1 MRNNKIDTVITG
13 SLVTY
18 HNSKNDIFSVIN
30 SFLGDSPTRILFVID
45 NSNENSLSNLCTDE
59 RIRYIFNG
67 KNLGFGS
74 AHNIA
79 FREAYKLNS
88 SYHILLNPDVYFKP
102 SIIDN
107 LLMKLN
113 ADSSI
118 GLMMPKIIYPN
129 GRTQHLCKLI
139 PTPKDLLLRRFIFNK
154 KVKTKL
160 EIKYELRFFSYEREA
175 EIPILSGC
183 FMVLRTSVVQ
193 KINGFD
199 ERFFM
204 YLEDVDLCRS
214 VGELSRVLYYP
225 EVEVTHNYEKGSYKS
240 IKLLYFHI
248 KSAVKYFN
256 KWGWFFDRKR
266 KEVNDN
272 TLKKLNYKKDK

>member
-1 MRNNKIDTVITG
+1 MINNEIDTVITG

-18 HNSKNDIFSVIN
+18 HNSKNDISSVIN

-45 NSNENSLSNLCTDE
+45 NSSNDSLSKLCNDS
-59 RIRYIFNG
+59 RIRYIYNN
-67 KNLGFGS
+67 KNLGFGA

-79 FREAYKLNS
+79 FRHAYELNS

-107 LLMKLN
+107 LFMKLK

-139 PTPKDLLLRRFIFNK
+139 PTPIDLLLRRFIFNK
-154 KVKTKL
+154 KFKTKL
-160 EIKYELRFFSYEREA
+160 DNKYELRFFSYEKEV

-204 YLEDVDLCRS
+204 YLEDVDLCRR
-214 VGELSRVLYYP
+214 VGELNKVLYYP
-225 EVEVTHNYEKGSYKS
+225 EVEVTHNYEKGSYKN

-248 KSAVKYFN
+248 KSAIKYFN

-272 TLKKLNYKKDK
+272 TLKKLNYKKNK

>member
-1 MRNNKIDTVITG
+1 MGKNIITG
-13 SLVTY
+13 SIVTY
-18 HNSKNDIFSVIN
+18 HNPKSYIIKVIN
-30 SFLGDSPTRILFVID
+30 SFLGDYKQRFLFVID
-45 NSNENSLSNLCTDE
+45 NSSNDLLSDLCKDS
-59 RIRYIFNG
+59 RIHYIHNMT
-67 KNLGFGS
+67 NIGFGA

-107 LLMKLN
+107 LFMKLK

-139 PTPKDLLLRRFIFNK
+139 PTPIDLLLRRFIFNK
-154 KVKTKL
+154 KFKTKL
-160 EIKYELRFFSYEREA
+160 DNKYELRFFSYEKEI

-204 YLEDVDLCRS
+204 YLEDVDLCRR

-225 EVEVTHNYEKGSYKS
+225 EVEVTHNYEKGSYKN

-248 KSAVKYFN
+248 KSAIKYFN

-272 TLKKLNYKKDK
+272 TLKKLNYKKNK